1 MKAVIL
7 FIPFIPLLAL
17 LAIGGGIATLIW
29 YSNLSP
35 KQQQDADQMALKYF
49 GRKFKELSE
58 EEQKKIKQKLEN

>member
-35 KQQQDADQMALKYF
+35 KQQEEADRLALNAF
-49 GRKFKELSE
+49 GKKFKELSE
-58 EEQKKIKQKLEN
+58 EQQKKIKKNLT